1 MLNIDSLE
9 TGIVI
14 DHIQAGT
21 SMRVYDLLK
30 LEKLDCCVAVIKNAR
45 SSKLGRKDIIKI
57 EGEVQVD
64 VDVLGFLDPNITLN
78 YIRDGHIVRKQTLKL
93 PLYVKNV
100 IKCRNPRCITT
111 IEEGIDQVFK
121 LCDPEKRRY
130 RCIYCEQEYNTKRL
144 HEL

>member
-1 MLNIDSLE
+1 M
-9 TGIVI
+9 
-14 DHIQAGT
+14 
-21 SMRVYDLLK
+21 
-30 LEKLDCCVAVIKNAR
+30 
-45 SSKLGRKDIIKI
+45 
-57 EGEVQVD
+57 QVD

-121 LCDPEKRRY
+121 LCDPEKRRLP
-130 RCIYCEQEYNTKRL
+130 L
-144 HEL
+144 HLLRAGVQYEAPS

>member
-45 SSKLGRKDIIKI
+45 SGKLGRKDIIKI

>member
-111 IEEGIDQVFK
+111 IEEEIDHIFILGENGK
-121 LCDPEKRRY
+121 Y
-130 RCIYCEQEYNTKRL
+130 RCIYCEQEPNKQNP
-144 HEL
+144 